1 MAMNNSLAEVRPEL
15 VPEWSE
21 KNLPLKPDEITFG
34 SNKKVWWRGACG
46 HEWQTSVKARSN
58 GEKCPICSGARVIA
72 GINDLTTLEPLLVKQ
87 WSKKNKIK
95 PTEVSIGSHKKV
107 IWRCEKGHEWEA
119 AVKSRTIN
127 KTGCPYCSHNKV
139 LAGFNDL
146 ATLLPDIAAE
156 WSDRNYPLLPTQVT
170 VFANRKAWWKC
181 KDCGREWNTLISTR
195 SGGSKCPYC
204 SGYIFSKGFND
215 LQTTHPEIASEWSEK
230 NLPLK
235 PDEVNAKSR
244 KNVWWKC
251 RKCGNEWK
259 SFVNARV
266 KGTVCPVCAERE
278 VLAGYNDLATT
289 DNQLLSEWDYEQ
301 NKLKPTEVSR
311 TSAKRAWWKC
321 RHGHSWSMKINERT
335 ILNKGCRICEQ
346 EYLSLF
352 PALAVS
358 YSVYGF
364 TTQKARYT
372 TLNDIYELWKDL
384 KRGLK
389 NNTFENYKYMYET
402 FVRQQLGSKT
412 VSSLKKSDIKRFYNY
427 LADERHLK
435 PATID
440 NIHTVL
446 HQILDMAVDDDYL
459 RNNPSNNVLKE
470 LKQSH
475 CFQTEKRRALTR
487 PEQELLLSYLKN
499 TPSASL
505 WYPIFA
511 VLIGTGLRV
520 GEATGLRWCD
530 IDLEEGIIDVNHT
543 LVYYDHRTEG
553 SKRGCY
559 FNINTT
565 KTPAG
570 KRQVPMLDFVKEAFL
585 MEKERQELL
594 DIHCEAVVDGYTDFI
609 FLNRFGQPQHQA
621 TLNKAIRR
629 IIRDCNDEQLLKDEN
644 AKILLPHF
652 SCHSLRH
659 TFTTRMC
666 EAGVNVKVIQDTLGH
681 KDISTT
687 LNIYTDVTKELRRSE
702 FEGLDSY
709 FKNEYNKAANI

>member
-1 MAMNNSLAEVRPEL
+1 MAKTKRR
-15 VPEWSE
+15 
-21 KNLPLKPDEITFG
+21 D
-34 SNKKVWWRGACG
+34 
-46 HEWQTSVKARSN
+46 
-58 GEKCPICSGARVIA
+58 
-72 GINDLTTLEPLLVKQ
+72 
-87 WSKKNKIK
+87 
-95 PTEVSIGSHKKV
+95 
-107 IWRCEKGHEWEA
+107 
-119 AVKSRTIN
+119 KSRVVLR
-127 KTGCPYCSHNKV
+127 TGESQRADGTYHYSWT
-139 LAGFNDL
+139 D
-146 ATLLPDIAAE
+146 
-156 WSDRNYPLLPTQVT
+156 
-170 VFANRKAWWKC
+170 ANRKRRYVYAKTLDELRYKEEQIE
-181 KDCGREWNTLISTR
+181 KDKKDGI
-195 SGGSKCPYC
+195 K
-204 SGYIFSKGFND
+204 
-215 LQTTHPEIASEWSEK
+215 
-230 NLPLK
+230 
-235 PDEVNAKSR
+235 
-244 KNVWWKC
+244 
-251 RKCGNEWK
+251 
-259 SFVNARV
+259 
-266 KGTVCPVCAERE
+266 AE
-278 VLAGYNDLATT
+278 
-289 DNQLLSEWDYEQ
+289 
-301 NKLKPTEVSR
+301 
-311 TSAKRAWWKC
+311 
-321 RHGHSWSMKINERT
+321 
-335 ILNKGCRICEQ
+335 
-346 EYLSLF
+346 
-352 PALAVS
+352 
-358 YSVYGF
+358 
-364 TTQKARYT
+364 ARYT
-372 TLNDIYELWKDL
+372 TLNDMYELWKDL

-402 FVRQQLGSKT
+402 FVRNQIGSKT
-412 VSSLKKSDIKRFYNY
+412 VSSLKKTDIKRFYNY

-487 PEQELLLSYLKN
+487 PEQELFLSYLKN

-511 VLIGTGLRV
+511 VLVGTGLRV

-530 IDLEEGIIDVNHT
+530 IDLDEGIINVNHT
-543 LVYYDHRTEG
+543 LVYYDHRTDG

-644 AKILLPHF
+644 AKVLLPHF

-659 TFTTRMC
+659 PYVKHTTKIFSLRLMDFQAQAYPDARRKTRGAC
-666 EAGVNVKVIQDTLGH
+666 QLHRGGQSRSPVRPLCNRKRFSCLPPQSKMSWILYA
-681 KDISTT
+681 ISMH
-687 LNIYTDVTKELRRSE
+687 LSGYTSTRSISSSASSVVSVSASKIALDASLRLSCRACS
-702 FEGLDSY
+702 FC
-709 FKNEYNKAANI
+709 FCCACANTAA

>member
-1 MAMNNSLAEVRPEL
+1 MSNCKTIAICNQKGGVGKTTTTVNLGVGLAMQ
-15 VPEWSE
+15 
-21 KNLPLKPDEITFG
+21 G
-34 SNKKVWWRGACG
+34 KKVLLIDADPQG
-46 HEWQTSVKARSN
+46 
-58 GEKCPICSGARVIA
+58 
-72 GINDLTTLEPLLVKQ
+72 DLTTCLGWQDTDNLGITLATKLTDVINETMNDPTVGILHHDEGVDLVPANLELSAMEFNLVNAM
-87 WSKKNKIK
+87 SRETALRNYLS
-95 PTEVSIGSHKKV
+95 EVKDKYDYILIDCMPSLGMV
-107 IWRCEKGHEWEA
+107 
-119 AVKSRTIN
+119 TIN
-127 KTGCPYCSHNKV
+127 ALSAADSVIIPVQAQY
-139 LAGFNDL
+139 
-146 ATLLPDIAAE
+146 LPAKGM
-156 WSDRNYPLLPTQVT
+156 TQLVQT
-170 VFANRKAWWKC
+170 
-181 KDCGREWNTLISTR
+181 IS
-195 SGGSKCPYC
+195 
-204 SGYIFSKGFND
+204 
-215 LQTTHPEIASEWSEK
+215 
-230 NLPLK
+230 
-235 PDEVNAKSR
+235 
-244 KNVWWKC
+244 
-251 RKCGNEWK
+251 
-259 SFVNARV
+259 RV
-266 KGTVCPVCAERE
+266 KKRINPGLKIDGMLV
-278 VLAGYNDLATT
+278 VLD
-289 DNQLLSEWDYEQ
+289 S
-301 NKLKPTEVSR
+301 
-311 TSAKRAWWKC
+311 
-321 RHGHSWSMKINERT
+321 
-335 ILNKGCRICEQ
+335 ILNRITQNRAKGKQTFIFIDEIYLLFQHEYSANFLFTLWKRVRKYGAYVYAKTLDELRYKEEQ
-346 EYLSLF
+346 IEKDKKDGIK
-352 PALAVS
+352 AE
-358 YSVYGF
+358 
-364 TTQKARYT
+364 ARYT

-402 FVRQQLGSKT
+402 FVRQQIGSKT

>member
-1 MAMNNSLAEVRPEL
+1 MTGSLASVHPEL
-15 VPEWSE
+15 IPEWSE
-21 KNLPLKPDEITFG
+21 KNLPLTPDKITFG
-34 SNKKVWWRGACG
+34 SNKRVWWKGACG
-46 HEWQTSVKARSN
+46 HEWETSVKARSK
-58 GEKCPICSGARVIA
+58 GEKCPICSGARVIE
-72 GINDLTTLEPLLVKQ
+72 GINDLATLKPLLAQ
-87 WSKKNKIK
+87 EWSEKNKLK
-95 PTEVSIGSHKKV
+95 PTEVSVASHKKI
-107 IWRCEKGHEWEA
+107 IWKCKHGHEWEA
-119 AVKSRTIN
+119 SIKSRTIN
-127 KTGCPYCSHNKV
+127 GTGCPYCSHNKV

-146 ATLLPDIAAE
+146 ASQYPDIAAE
-156 WSDRNYPLLPTQVT
+156 WSDRNLPLLPTMVT
-170 VFANRKAWWKC
+170 AFANSKAWWKC
-181 KDCGREWNTLISTR
+181 RDCGNEWHTLISTR
-195 SGGSKCPYC
+195 SGGSRCPYC
-204 SGYIFSKGFND
+204 SGYTLLKGFND
-215 LQTTHPEIASEWSEK
+215 LATTHPDLAAEWSER
-230 NLPLK
+230 NYPLM

-244 KNVWWKC
+244 RNVWWRCKT
-251 RKCGNEWK
+251 CGHEWK
-259 SFVNARV
+259 SVINARV
-266 KGTVCPVCAERE
+266 KGTVCPVCADRT
-278 VLAGYNDLATT
+278 VLTGYNDLATT
-289 DNQLLSEWDYEQ
+289 DRKLLVEWDYEK
-301 NKLKPTEVSR
+301 NSLLPTQVSR
-311 TSAKRAWWKC
+311 KSMKSVWWKC
-321 RHGHSWSMKINERT
+321 SLGHSWKAKISDRT
-335 ILNKGCRICEQ
+335 ILEGKCTVCES
-346 EYLSLF
+346 EYRSVF
-352 PALAVS
+352 P
-358 YSVYGF
+358 G
-364 TTQKARYT
+364 
-372 TLNDIYELWKDL
+372 
-384 KRGLK
+384 
-389 NNTFENYKYMYET
+389 FENYKYMYET
-402 FVRQQLGSKT
+402 FVRNQIGSKT
-412 VSSLKKSDIKRFYNY
+412 VSSLKKTDIKRFYNY

-487 PEQELLLSYLKN
+487 PEQELFLSYLKN

-511 VLIGTGLRV
+511 VLVGTGLRV

-530 IDLEEGIIDVNHT
+530 IDLDEGIINVNHT
-543 LVYYDHRTEG
+543 LVYYDHRTDG

-629 IIRDCNDEQLLKDEN
+629 IIRDCNDEQFLKDEN
-644 AKILLPHF
+644 AKVLLPHF

-709 FKNEYNKAANI
+709 FKNEYNKANEVL

>member
-1 MAMNNSLAEVRPEL
+1 MTGSLASVHPEL
-15 VPEWSE
+15 IPEWSE
-21 KNLPLKPDEITFG
+21 KNLPLTPDKITFG
-34 SNKKVWWRGACG
+34 SNKRVWWKGACG
-46 HEWQTSVKARSN
+46 HEWETSVKARSK
-58 GEKCPICSGARVIA
+58 GEKCPICSGARVIE
-72 GINDLTTLEPLLVKQ
+72 GINDLATLKPLLAQ
-87 WSKKNKIK
+87 EWSKKNKLK
-95 PTEVSIGSHKKV
+95 PTEVSVASHKKI
-107 IWRCEKGHEWEA
+107 IWKCKHGHEWEA
-119 AVKSRTIN
+119 SVKSRTVN
-127 KTGCPYCSHNKV
+127 GTGCPYCSHNKV

-146 ATLLPDIAAE
+146 ASQYPDIAAE
-156 WSDRNYPLLPTQVT
+156 WSDRNLPLLPTMVT
-170 VFANRKAWWKC
+170 AFANSKAWWKC
-181 KDCGREWNTLISTR
+181 KDCGNEWYTLISTR
-195 SGGSKCPYC
+195 SGGSRCPYC
-204 SGYIFSKGFND
+204 SGYTLLKGFND
-215 LQTTHPEIASEWSEK
+215 LATTHPDLAAEWSER
-230 NLPLK
+230 NYPLM

-244 KNVWWKC
+244 HNVWWKC
-251 RKCGNEWK
+251 KTCGKTLDELRYK
-259 SFVNARV
+259 EEQIE
-266 KGTVCPVCAERE
+266 KDKKDGIKAE
-278 VLAGYNDLATT
+278 
-289 DNQLLSEWDYEQ
+289 
-301 NKLKPTEVSR
+301 
-311 TSAKRAWWKC
+311 
-321 RHGHSWSMKINERT
+321 
-335 ILNKGCRICEQ
+335 
-346 EYLSLF
+346 
-352 PALAVS
+352 
-358 YSVYGF
+358 
-364 TTQKARYT
+364 ARYT

-402 FVRQQLGSKT
+402 FVRQQIGSKT

>member
-1 MAMNNSLAEVRPEL
+1 MTGSLASVHPEL
-15 VPEWSE
+15 IPEWSE
-21 KNLPLKPDEITFG
+21 KNLPLTPDKITFG
-34 SNKKVWWRGACG
+34 SNKRVWWKGACG
-46 HEWQTSVKARSN
+46 HEWETSVKARSK
-58 GEKCPICSGARVIA
+58 GEKCPICSGARVIE
-72 GINDLTTLEPLLVKQ
+72 GINDLATLKPLLAQ
-87 WSKKNKIK
+87 EWSEKNELK
-95 PTEVSIGSHKKV
+95 PTEVSVASHKKI
-107 IWRCEKGHEWEA
+107 IWKCKHGHEWEA
-119 AVKSRTIN
+119 SVKSRTVN
-127 KTGCPYCSHNKV
+127 GTGCPYCSHNKV

-146 ATLLPDIAAE
+146 ASQYPDIAAE
-156 WSDRNYPLLPTQVT
+156 WSDRNLPLQPTMVT
-170 VFANRKAWWKC
+170 AFANSKAWWKC
-181 KDCGREWNTLISTR
+181 RDCGNEWYTLISTR
-195 SGGSKCPYC
+195 SGGSRCPY
-204 SGYIFSKGFND
+204 
-215 LQTTHPEIASEWSEK
+215 
-230 NLPLK
+230 
-235 PDEVNAKSR
+235 
-244 KNVWWKC
+244 
-251 RKCGNEWK
+251 
-259 SFVNARV
+259 
-266 KGTVCPVCAERE
+266 
-278 VLAGYNDLATT
+278 
-289 DNQLLSEWDYEQ
+289 
-301 NKLKPTEVSR
+301 
-311 TSAKRAWWKC
+311 
-321 RHGHSWSMKINERT
+321 
-335 ILNKGCRICEQ
+335 
-346 EYLSLF
+346 
-352 PALAVS
+352 
-358 YSVYGF
+358 
-364 TTQKARYT
+364 
-372 TLNDIYELWKDL
+372 WKDL

-402 FVRQQLGSKT
+402 FVRQQIGSKT

-585 MEKERQELL
+585 MEKERQIWNL
-594 DIHCEAVVDGYTDFI
+594 
-609 FLNRFGQPQHQA
+609 
-621 TLNKAIRR
+621 
-629 IIRDCNDEQLLKDEN
+629 
-644 AKILLPHF
+644 
-652 SCHSLRH
+652 
-659 TFTTRMC
+659 
-666 EAGVNVKVIQDTLGH
+666 
-681 KDISTT
+681 
-687 LNIYTDVTKELRRSE
+687 
-702 FEGLDSY
+702 
-709 FKNEYNKAANI
+709 